1 MLTPVEPAPTES
13 VQPELAL
20 LPAQLDPGNALPPV
34 LTLRLFGAMHGIDAT
49 GRAVLPR
56 TRRTR
61 ALLAVLA
68 MHAPRP
74 VLRTQLIALF
84 WSRREREQARAS
96 LRQALHELQ
105 AVLGPEPARLLRV
118 GRHELA
124 LDDRGLWTDVAALV
138 AWTTPADALAAFA
151 PPLLGDLAGI
161 DPSLDAWIAAEQRRL
176 AALARRRAMAALE
189 TGVGAEAVLLAA
201 ERLSALD
208 PTDAAAWDLLAKARR
223 LRGDRDGAEMAAA
236 QCAALLGAA
245 VPALSDMPPAPAPP
259 APAPPAAAPPAPA
272 PPGADSAPSGRIPWF
287 GTASARSP
295 RVGVVGLRPLP
306 GSGTDAEM
314 LAAGLSEELIAAL
327 ARFRGISCIPLWT
340 RVGPPVAV
348 PAEQPAP
355 PIDFLLDGAVQAAGA
370 QLRVRVRLLDISGG
384 GDVVWSVR
392 FDRALGNLFALQ
404 DELAGETVA
413 RLESH
418 LLVWQERRAR
428 GPAHPGAERLLRA
441 ALPGLLR
448 LDRAAFA
455 SAGKLLE
462 SARGLDPDHAGVH
475 AWLAHWHLFAVGQ
488 GWAEH
493 PAAAGHAVRA
503 HADAAVALDPE
514 DARALSIAAH
524 VRGFVDRDPAAAE
537 PLHARAMAA
546 NPNLPLGWSL
556 SGLNQAYLGHHAE
569 AAHRA
574 ATAMRLSPQDPLRY
588 FFDIAL
594 AVPLFLSGDDTA
606 SIRIGRESIAASPG
620 FSSAYKTQLA
630 ALGQLGRREEA
641 ADIRTRLLAL
651 EPGFTV
657 AEALE
662 RSPIHDPAGRARYAE
677 GLRLGGL
684 E

>member
-1 MLTPVEPAPTES
+1 MLTPAEL
-13 VQPELAL
+13 VQPELTL
-20 LPAQLDPGNALPPV
+20 LPARLDPGNALPPV
-34 LTLRLFGAMHGIDAT
+34 LTLRLFGAMHGIDAA

-68 MHAPRP
+68 VHAPRP
-74 VLRTQLIALF
+74 VLRTQLIGLF

-105 AVLGPEPARLLRV
+105 AVLGPEPARLLRA
-118 GRHELA
+118 GRYELA

-138 AWTTPADALAAFA
+138 AGTAPADALAAFA

-161 DPSLDAWIAAEQRRL
+161 DPALDAWIAAEQRRL
-176 AALARRRAMAALE
+176 AALARRQATFALE
-189 TGVGAEAVLLAA
+189 TGVGTEAVLLAA

-208 PTDAAAWDLLAKARR
+208 PKDVTAWDLLAQARR
-223 LRGDRDGAEMAAA
+223 LRGDLDGAEMAVE
-236 QCAALLGAA
+236 QRTALLGAA
-245 VPALSDMPPAPAPP
+245 APVLSAASPAAAR
-259 APAPPAAAPPAPA
+259 PAAAPI
-272 PPGADSAPSGRIPWF
+272 GADSIPLGRGPWI
-287 GTASARSP
+287 GTVAARCP
-295 RVGVVGLRPLP
+295 RVGVAGLRPLP
-306 GSGTDAEM
+306 GGGADSEL

-327 ARFRGISCIPLWT
+327 ARFRGISCIPLGML
-340 RVGPPVAV
+340 VGLPVAV
-348 PAEQPAP
+348 SAERAAP
-355 PIDFLLDGAVQAAGA
+355 PVDFLLDGVVQAVGA
-370 QLRVRVRLLDISGG
+370 QLRVQVRLLDLAAG

-404 DELAGETVA
+404 DEMAGETVA
-413 RLESH
+413 RLESY
-418 LLVWQERRAR
+418 LLLWRERRAR
-428 GPAHPGAERLLRA
+428 GPAHPGADRLLRA

-448 LDRAAFA
+448 LDRAAFS
-455 SAGKLLE
+455 SAGELLE
-462 SARGLDPDHAGVH
+462 TARGLDPDHAGVH

-493 PAAAGHAVRA
+493 PAAAGQAVRA
-503 HADAAVALDPE
+503 HAEAAVALDPE
-514 DARALSIAAH
+514 DARALSLAAH
-524 VRGFVDRDPAAAE
+524 MRGFVDRDPAAAE

-569 AAHRA
+569 AARRA
-574 ATAMRLSPQDPLRY
+574 ATATRLSPQDPLRY
-588 FFDIAL
+588 FFDVAL
-594 AVPLFLSGDDTA
+594 AVPHFLSGDDAA

-641 ADIRTRLLAL
+641 ADIRARLLAL

>member
-1 MLTPVEPAPTES
+1 MLTPAEP

-20 LPAQLDPGNALPPV
+20 LPARLDPGNALPPV
-34 LTLRLFGAMHGIDAT
+34 LTLRLFGAMYGIDAA
-49 GRAVLPR
+49 GRAILPR

-105 AVLGPEPARLLRV
+105 AVLGPELARLLRV
-118 GRHELA
+118 GRYELA
-124 LDDRGLWTDVAALV
+124 LDNRGLWTDVAALV
-138 AWTTPADALAAFA
+138 AGTAPADALAAFA

-161 DPSLDAWIAAEQRRL
+161 DPALDAWIAAEQRRL
-176 AALARRRAMAALE
+176 AALARRRATAALE
-189 TGVGAEAVLLAA
+189 TGVGTEVVLLAA
-201 ERLSALD
+201 ERLSVLD
-208 PTDAAAWDLLAKARR
+208 PKDATAWDLLAQARR
-223 LRGDRDGAEMAAA
+223 LRGDLDGAEMAAE
-236 QCAALLGAA
+236 QRAALLGAA
-245 VPALSDMPPAPAPP
+245 APALSDASPAA
-259 APAPPAAAPPAPA
+259 APPAAAPLATAPI
-272 PPGADSAPSGRIPWF
+272 GADSIPLGRVPWF
-287 GTASARSP
+287 GTVAARCP
-295 RVGVVGLRPLP
+295 RVGVAGLRPLP
-306 GSGTDAEM
+306 GGGADSEL

-327 ARFRGISCIPLWT
+327 ARFRGISCIPLGT
-340 RVGPPVAV
+340 RVGPPVAM
-348 PAEQPAP
+348 PAEQPAL
-355 PIDFLLDGAVQAAGA
+355 PIDFLLDGVVQAAGA
-370 QLRVRVRLLDISGG
+370 QLRVRVRLLDIAGG

-404 DELAGETVA
+404 DEMAGETVA

-418 LLVWQERRAR
+418 LLLWQERRAR

-448 LDRAAFA
+448 LDRAAFS

-462 SARGLDPDHAGVH
+462 IACGLDPDHAGVH

-488 GWAEH
+488 GWAKH
-493 PAAAGHAVRA
+493 PAEAGQAVRA
-503 HADAAVALDPE
+503 HADAAIALDPE
-514 DARALSIAAH
+514 DARALSLAAH
-524 VRGFVDRDPAAAE
+524 VRGFVEHDPAAAE
-537 PLHARAMAA
+537 SLHARAMAA

-569 AAHRA
+569 AARRA
-574 ATAMRLSPQDPLRY
+574 ATATRLSPQDPLRY
-588 FFDIAL
+588 FFDVAL
-594 AVPLFLSGDDTA
+594 AVPHFLSGDDAA

-641 ADIRTRLLAL
+641 ADIRVRLLAL
-651 EPGFTV
+651 EPGFTL
-657 AEALE
+657 AEAMA

>member
-1 MLTPVEPAPTES
+1 MLTPAEP

-20 LPAQLDPGNALPPV
+20 LPARLDPGNPLPPV
-34 LTLRLFGAMHGIDAT
+34 LTLRLFGAMHGIDAA

-68 MHAPRP
+68 VNAPRP

-118 GRHELA
+118 GRYELA
-124 LDDRGLWTDVAALV
+124 LDNRGLWTDVAALV
-138 AWTTPADALAAFA
+138 AGTAPADALAAFA

-161 DPSLDAWIAAEQRRL
+161 DPALDAWIAAEQRRL
-176 AALARRRAMAALE
+176 AALARRRATAALE
-189 TGVGAEAVLLAA
+189 TGVGTEVVLLAA

-208 PTDAAAWDLLAKARR
+208 PKDATAWDLLAQARR
-223 LRGDRDGAEMAAA
+223 LRGDLDGAEMAAERR
-236 QCAALLGAA
+236 AALLGAA
-245 VPALSDMPPAPAPP
+245 APVLSDAS
-259 APAPPAAAPPAPA
+259 PAAAPPADA
-272 PPGADSAPSGRIPWF
+272 PPATAPPATAPIEAASVPLGRVPWI
-287 GTASARSP
+287 GTVAARCP
-295 RVGVVGLRPLP
+295 RVGVAGLRPLP
-306 GSGTDAEM
+306 GGGADAEL

-327 ARFRGISCIPLWT
+327 ARFRGVSCIPLGTW
-340 RVGPPVAV
+340 VGLPVAV
-348 PAEQPAP
+348 PAEQTAA
-355 PIDFLLDGAVQAAGA
+355 PIDFLLDGVVQAVGA
-370 QLRVRVRLLDISGG
+370 QLRVQVRLLDIAGG

-404 DELAGETVA
+404 DEMAGETVA

-418 LLVWQERRAR
+418 LLLWQERRAR

-448 LDRAAFA
+448 LDRAAFS

-462 SARGLDPDHAGVH
+462 TACGLDPDHAGVH

-493 PAAAGHAVRA
+493 PAAAGQAVRA
-503 HADAAVALDPE
+503 HAEAAVALDPE
-514 DARALSIAAH
+514 DARALSLAAH
-524 VRGFVDRDPAAAE
+524 MRGFVDRDPAAAE

-569 AAHRA
+569 AARRA
-574 ATAMRLSPQDPLRY
+574 ATATRLSPQDPLRY
-588 FFDIAL
+588 FFDVAL
-594 AVPLFLSGDDTA
+594 AVPHFLSGDDAT

-630 ALGQLGRREEA
+630 ALGQLGRREAA

-662 RSPIHDPAGRARYAE
+662 RSPIYDPAGRERYAE